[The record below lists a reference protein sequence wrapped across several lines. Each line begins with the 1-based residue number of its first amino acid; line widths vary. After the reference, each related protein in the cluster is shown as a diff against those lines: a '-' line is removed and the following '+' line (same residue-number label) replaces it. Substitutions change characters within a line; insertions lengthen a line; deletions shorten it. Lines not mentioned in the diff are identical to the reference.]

1 MNPSMPAQ
9 LQRLADRIGR
19 AVELAPEAMAG
30 EVTAALEEATAES
43 VWLPPERRRANHERY
58 ARHLL
63 YGDPAGRFSIL
74 SLVWDHGQM
83 SPVHGHHCW
92 CAVGVYHGTLT
103 ETHYR
108 EGAAGMPPVAVGS
121 ARRGAR
127 SSSFDPAAHGIHRLA
142 NDSGAVAV
150 SLHVYGVA
158 GDRVATGVNRLFPT
172 A

>member
-1 MNPSMPAQ
+1 MNPSMLAQ
-9 LQRLADRIGR
+9 LRRLADRIGR
-19 AVELAPEAMAG
+19 AVELTPEAMAG
-30 EVTAALEEATAES
+30 EVRAALEEATAEAT
-43 VWLPPERRRANHERY
+43 WLPPERRRANHERY

-63 YGDPAGRFSIL
+63 YADPAGRFSIL

-92 CAVGVYHGTLT
+92 CAVGVYHGTLI

-108 EGAAGMPPVAVGS
+108 AGAAGAAPVALGS
-121 ARRGAR
+121 TRRDART
-127 SSSFDPAAHGIHRLA
+127 SSFDPAAHGIHRLA
-142 NDSGAVAV
+142 NASGAPAV

-158 GDRVATGVNRLFPT
+158 GEQIATGVNRIY